1 MARIHARTRGSSS
14 SKKPYRIGRP
24 EWVEAEKDEIVKLII
39 DYYNQ
44 GLSTSEIG
52 VRLRDLHGVPDVK
65 TALGT
70 SMYRILKEN
79 KIEMDLPEDIVN
91 LMKRAVRLH
100 RHLEENPGDKSNKR
114 ALMLTESKIRRL
126 GRYYVRKRVLPQG
139 WAYTPK
145 MAKLAVAE

>member
-1 MARIHARTRGSSS
+1 MARIHARRRGSSS
-14 SKKPYRIGRP
+14 SKKPYRVGRP
-24 EWVEAEKDEIVKLII
+24 EWIEAERDEIVKLII
-39 DYYNQ
+39 DYHKK

-52 VRLRDLHGVPDVK
+52 IKLRDLHGVPDVK

-70 SMYRILKEN
+70 SMYSILEDN
-79 KIEMDLPEDIVN
+79 KVKMDLPEDIMN

-100 RHLEENPGDKSNKR
+100 RHIEENPGDKMNKR
-114 ALMLTESKIRRL
+114 ALFLTESKIRRL
-126 GRYYVRKRVLPQG
+126 GKYYIRKKVLPQG